1 MIMKLLKPGK
11 TISVTP
17 IGFDEDFDWLWVD
30 DIPVMEEDPEPETE
44 GEEVQIHPDYLPLI
58 KFENVTERT
67 DGYQQRSDSAF

>member
-17 IGFDEDFDWLWVD
+17 IGFDDFEDFDWLWVD

-44 GEEVQIHPDYLPLI
+44 VEEVQIHPDYLPLI
-58 KFENVTERT
+58 KLSFPGDDNERP
-67 DGYQQRSDSAF
+67 S